1 MKIIS
6 TATILGLTLL
16 AVPVFAYYFGEPLG
30 MYEWETLRL
39 LVWILIAV
47 ILFCFI
53 TGEITGNNSQVDKL
67 WSIIPLVYIWVIA
80 YNGDFHPRLVV
91 MAVLVSLW
99 GIRLTANFAMK
110 GAYSWKFWDGEED
123 YRWKILREKPEF
135 KPGWKWTLFNLFFI
149 SAYQNILILLFT
161 LPALVVLQYR
171 EVPLNIFDYV
181 LAGLTFFFIV
191 YETVADRQH
200 WVFQQKKW
208 SLINAGK
215 PLTPDTEK
223 GFLDRGLWAKSR
235 HPNYFAEQSI
245 WVCIYG
251 FSIVASGLW
260 FNWSVLGCL
269 LLMVLFQGSS
279 RFSEEIS
286 AAKYPGYTAY
296 QQRVPRFIP
305 AIFSSKKSS

>member
-30 MYEWETLRL
+30 VFEWETLRIL
-39 LVWILIAV
+39 FWILLSV

-67 WSIIPLVYIWVIA
+67 WSIIPLVYIWVIT
-80 YNGDFHPRLVV
+80 YKGDFHPRLIM
-91 MAVLVSLW
+91 MAILVTLW

-110 GAYSWKFWDGEED
+110 GAYHWKFWDGEED

-135 KPGWKWTLFNLFFI
+135 KPRWKWTLFNLFFI

-161 LPALVVLQYR
+161 LPALIVLQYR
-171 EVPLNIFDYV
+171 DVPVQVFDYI
-181 LAGLTFFFIV
+181 LAGLTFFFIA
-191 YETVADRQH
+191 YETIADKQQ

-208 SLINAGK
+208 SLIRAGK
-215 PLTPDTEK
+215 PLTTDFEK

-245 WVCIYG
+245 WVCIYA

-260 FNWSVLGCL
+260 FNWSVLGCIL
-269 LLMVLFQGSS
+269 LILLFQGST

-286 AAKYPGYTAY
+286 AAKYPEYTKY
-296 QQRVPRFIP
+296 QHNVPRFIP
-305 AIFSSKKSS
+305 AFFKKK

>member
-16 AVPVFAYYFGEPLG
+16 AVPVVAYYFGEPLG
-30 MYEWETLRL
+30 ILERETLRTL
-39 LVWILIAV
+39 FWILLGV
-47 ILFCFI
+47 ITFCFI
-53 TGEITGNNSQVDKL
+53 IGEITGNNSQVDKL
-67 WSIIPLVYIWVIA
+67 WSIIPLVYIWIIT
-80 YNGDFHPRLVV
+80 YKGDLHPRLVM
-91 MAVLVSLW
+91 MAILVTSW

-110 GAYSWKFWDGEED
+110 GAYNLKFWDGEED

-135 KPGWKWTLFNLFFI
+135 KPRWKWTCFNLFFI

-171 EVPLNIFDYV
+171 DVAVGIYDFILV
-181 LAGLTFFFIV
+181 GLTLFFIV
-191 YETVADRQH
+191 YETIADRQQ

-208 SLINAGK
+208 SMIRAGK
-215 PLTPDTEK
+215 PLTEDVKK

-245 WVCIYG
+245 WICIYA

-260 FNWSVLGCL
+260 FNWSVLGCIL
-269 LLMVLFQGSS
+269 LILLFQGSS

-286 AAKYPGYTAY
+286 AAKYPEYEVY
-296 QQRVPRFIP
+296 QHNVPRFIP
-305 AIFSSKKSS
+305 AFFKKK

>member
-30 MYEWETLRL
+30 MFEWETLRIL
-39 LVWILIAV
+39 FWILLSV
-47 ILFCFI
+47 IFFCFI

-67 WSIIPLVYIWVIA
+67 WSIIPLVYIWVIT
-80 YNGDFHPRLVV
+80 YRGDFHPRLVI
-91 MAVLVSLW
+91 MAILVTSW

-110 GAYSWKFWDGEED
+110 GAYHWKFWDGEED

-135 KPGWKWTLFNLFFI
+135 KPRWKWTLFNLFFI

-161 LPALVVLQYR
+161 LPALIVLQYR
-171 EVPLNIFDYV
+171 DVPVQVFDYI

-191 YETVADRQH
+191 YETIADRQQ
-200 WVFQQKKW
+200 WVFQQNKW
-208 SLINAGK
+208 SLIRAGK
-215 PLTPDTEK
+215 PLTTEVEK
-223 GFLDRGLWAKSR
+223 GFHDRGLWAKSR

-245 WVCIYG
+245 WVCIYA

-260 FNWSVLGCL
+260 FNWSVLGCIL
-269 LLMVLFQGSS
+269 LIVLFQGSS

-286 AAKYPGYTAY
+286 AAKYPQYAEY
-296 QQRVPRFIP
+296 QHNVPRFIP
-305 AIFSSKKSS
+305 AFFKKK